1 MFSTLCYHN
10 GAGRDTNIIV
20 QPVSYI
26 FQQVMNDQ
34 QGQRCGVVCIVGR
47 PSTGKSTLMNTLL
60 GEKVAIVSPV
70 PQTTRYQVRG
80 VLTEKRGQIVF
91 LDTPGIYLS
100 RNKLG
105 RHMLSD
111 IDSAI
116 EGADVIIHLVDA
128 CERLGREEGMIIEK
142 LSGRKTPVI
151 LAMNKVDRKAA
162 YMDGYIKEWEKALGK
177 PATEI
182 ADRFVL
188 MPVSGMT
195 GINTDKLVDVLF
207 GLLPEAPLLYPPEVL
222 TDFPQK
228 LAIADIIREKFFL
241 LLKDEIPHS
250 LAVYVEETAQRRG
263 KVMFI
268 SAVVLVERDSQKSI
282 VIGKGGSVLKKAG
295 ETARA
300 ELETLLDK
308 KVFLQMHVKVRAG
321 WQDDPYILKD
331 IGY

>member
-1 MFSTLCYHN
+1 MDKSE
-10 GAGRDTNIIV
+10 
-20 QPVSYI
+20 SS
-26 FQQVMNDQ
+26 
-34 QGQRCGVVCIVGR
+34 RCGVVCIVGR

-128 CERLGREEGMIIEK
+128 CERPGREEGMIIDK
-142 LSGRKTPVI
+142 LNGMKAPII
-151 LAMNKVDRKAA
+151 LAMNKVDRKAP
-162 YMDGYIKEWEKALGK
+162 YLDGYIKEWEKARGLAVTEMAGK
-177 PATEI
+177 
-182 ADRFVL
+182 FVL

-195 GINTDKLVDVLF
+195 GINTRELIDAIF
-207 GLLPEAPLLYPPEVL
+207 ELLPEAPMLYPPEVL

-228 LAIADIIREKFFL
+228 LAIADILREKFFL

-250 LAVYVEETAQRRG
+250 LAVYVEEMAQRPG

-268 SAVVLVERDSQKSI
+268 SAVILVERDSQKSI

-295 ETARA
+295 EMARV

-308 KVFLQMHVKVRAG
+308 TVFLQTHVKVRAG
-321 WQDDPYILKD
+321 WQDDPYTLKD
-331 IGY
+331 LGY